1 MRCVILMTA
10 FLSGCTI
17 TVTPI
22 AKTPHY
28 YRHYTSTSKH
38 RTTAKSSKLVTV
50 EPDWL
55 EQYRKM
61 EGDVKYRIPG
71 DDKIKTEDG
80 KIQVPQSV
88 IDHFNDLSRVE
99 ATPKP

>member
-1 MRCVILMTA
+1 MMVFIT
-10 FLSGCTI
+10 GCTI

-22 AKTPHY
+22 AKTTHY
-28 YRHYTSTSKH
+28 YRHHPASSKH

-61 EGDVKYRIPG
+61 ESEVKYKIPA
-71 DDKIKTEDG
+71 DDKIKTDDG